1 MSTSLEIATAG
12 LREVRY
18 EATANFASILDFLG
32 ASLLVSTYQAGKVL
46 CLGTQQ
52 GELQLSFLNFERAMG
67 LAVSPDRIAIGTR
80 RQVHF
85 LHASHEIA
93 RRIEPAGSHDGCWAM
108 RTSFYTGNIHGHDLA
123 FGEEGLWVAN
133 TLFSSLCTLE
143 DGYNF
148 VPRWRPK
155 FVSQLIDQDRCHLN
169 GLAMEAGK
177 PKYVTVLAETDSPAG
192 WRPTKSTSG
201 AIIDVDSGEVLTR
214 GLAMPHSPR
223 IHADKLWVLD
233 SGNGSLVTV
242 DRATGQREVIDTMP
256 GYTRGLAMT
265 GQFAF
270 VGLSKI
276 RETSVFG
283 DLPIAADHDALR
295 CGVAIVDLN
304 SGRTVATFQFH
315 SGVEEIFAVEVLP
328 GSRHPA
334 IFGLIDD
341 ADDEPEVWVV
351 PPPV

>member
-1 MSTSLEIATAG
+1 MRTNVLASE

-18 EATANFASILDFLG
+18 EATANFPSILDFLG

-46 CLGTQQ
+46 CLGSHR
-52 GELQLSFLNFERAMG
+52 GELQLSFLDFDRAMG
-67 LAVSPDRIAIGTR
+67 LAVSPTRIAIGTR

-123 FGEEGLWVAN
+123 FGDDGLWIAN

-148 VPRWRPK
+148 VPRWRPS
-155 FVSQLIDQDRCHLN
+155 FVSELIDQDRCHLN

-177 PKYVTVLAETDSPAG
+177 PRYVSVLAETDTAAG
-192 WRPTKSTSG
+192 WRPTKATGG
-201 AIIDVDSGEVLTR
+201 AIIDVQSDAVITR

-223 IHADKLWVLD
+223 IHDGRLWVLD
-233 SGNGSLVTV
+233 SGTGSLVTV
-242 DRATGQREVIDTMP
+242 DRANGNREVVETVP
-256 GYTRGLAMT
+256 GYTRGLALH

-283 DLPIAADHDALR
+283 DLPISGHHDELR
-295 CGVAIVDLN
+295 CGIAIVDLN

-315 SGVEEIFAVEVLP
+315 TGVEEIFAVEVIAGP
-328 GSRHPA
+328 RHPA
-334 IFGLIDD
+334 LFGPTEDS
-341 ADDEPEVWVV
+341 DEAAEVWVV
-351 PPPV
+351 PPPA